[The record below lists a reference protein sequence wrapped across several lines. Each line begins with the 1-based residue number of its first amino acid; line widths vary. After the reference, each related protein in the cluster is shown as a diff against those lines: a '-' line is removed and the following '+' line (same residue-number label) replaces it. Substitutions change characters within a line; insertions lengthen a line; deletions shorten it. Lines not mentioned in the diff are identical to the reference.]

1 MPCFGMCNAVSWYA
15 LCRAGMCYAVLTGMC
30 NAVKLWITCAA
41 PLPVSPLA
49 RVSWLN
55 CIARG
60 ATPRLAHLH
69 ACGIKH
75 RPNGAVSYSQLE
87 QTVHFQTTNLIHS
100 LKKLAAP
107 VLSGMAALASQ
118 VAHAGPALPWD
129 GPITTVVNNLTG
141 PVATGISTVAF
152 LAAGAA
158 LIFGGDDLGG
168 IAKKLLYVVLGVA
181 LIVFGANF
189 LSMIGLVN
197 SGALV

>member
-1 MPCFGMCNAVSWYA
+1 MSSQTTK
-15 LCRAGMCYAVLTGMC
+15 LTHLF
-30 NAVKLWITCAA
+30 KKRL
-41 PLPVSPLA
+41 
-49 RVSWLN
+49 
-55 CIARG
+55 
-60 ATPRLAHLH
+60 RLAI
-69 ACGIKH
+69 AGI
-75 RPNGAVSYSQLE
+75 G
-87 QTVHFQTTNLIHS
+87 TW
-100 LKKLAAP
+100 
-107 VLSGMAALASQ
+107 ASQ
-118 VAHAGPALPWD
+118 AANAGPALPWD

-197 SGALV
+197 TGALV

>member
-1 MPCFGMCNAVSWYA
+1 VSDQDHKNCQVQKVICF
-15 LCRAGMCYAVLTGMC
+15 
-30 NAVKLWITCAA
+30 
-41 PLPVSPLA
+41 
-49 RVSWLN
+49 
-55 CIARG
+55 
-60 ATPRLAHLH
+60 
-69 ACGIKH
+69 KH
-75 RPNGAVSYSQLE
+75 RDCTDSQPELITTALSALAPQRYQVPAKQAGVFLQLE
-87 QTVHFQTTNLIHS
+87 QTVSFQTTYLTKP
-100 LKKLAAP
+100 LQKLATPALAG
-107 VLSGMAALASQ
+107 VTALASQ
-118 VAHAGPALPWD
+118 AAHAGPALPWD

>member
-1 MPCFGMCNAVSWYA
+1 M
-15 LCRAGMCYAVLTGMC
+15 L
-30 NAVKLWITCAA
+30 
-41 PLPVSPLA
+41 
-49 RVSWLN
+49 
-55 CIARG
+55 
-60 ATPRLAHLH
+60 
-69 ACGIKH
+69 
-75 RPNGAVSYSQLE
+75 
-87 QTVHFQTTNLIHS
+87 FQTT
-100 LKKLAAP
+100 KLAHRFKNLAMPAITGLCAWVAP
-107 VLSGMAALASQ
+107 T
-118 VAHAGPALPWD
+118 AHAGPALPWD

-197 SGALV
+197 TGALV

>member
-1 MPCFGMCNAVSWYA
+1 
-15 LCRAGMCYAVLTGMC
+15 VL
-30 NAVKLWITCAA
+30 
-41 PLPVSPLA
+41 
-49 RVSWLN
+49 
-55 CIARG
+55 
-60 ATPRLAHLH
+60 
-69 ACGIKH
+69 
-75 RPNGAVSYSQLE
+75 YSQLE
-87 QTVHFQTTNLIHS
+87 QTVHFQTTNLIHP

>member
-1 MPCFGMCNAVSWYA
+1 M
-15 LCRAGMCYAVLTGMC
+15 L
-30 NAVKLWITCAA
+30 
-41 PLPVSPLA
+41 
-49 RVSWLN
+49 
-55 CIARG
+55 
-60 ATPRLAHLH
+60 
-69 ACGIKH
+69 
-75 RPNGAVSYSQLE
+75 
-87 QTVHFQTTNLIHS
+87 FQTPKFTRS

-107 VLSGMAALASQ
+107 VFSGLTAFSSQ
-118 VAHAGPALPWD
+118 LAHAGPALPWD

-197 SGALV
+197 SGALI